1 MVSALD
7 SGASAPGLSPGRGH
21 CAMFLELGKVVL
33 YPKNQ
38 IFC

>member
-1 MVSALD
+1 MTVAD
-7 SGASAPGLSPGRGH
+7 PGGGVRVGERILHRGLANNLFH
-21 CAMFLELGKVVL
+21 FKVVL